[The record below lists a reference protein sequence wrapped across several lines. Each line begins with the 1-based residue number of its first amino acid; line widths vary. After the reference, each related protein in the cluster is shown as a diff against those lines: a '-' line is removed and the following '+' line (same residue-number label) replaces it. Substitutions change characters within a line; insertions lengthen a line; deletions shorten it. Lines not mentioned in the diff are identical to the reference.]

1 MGNLTMTAEITPAEN
16 GLFETNASVDASLE
30 ASVKASVYAGIK
42 RCRIR
47 QRLPFTEGLRAIFQD
62 LPIKSY
68 LFERKALKIAV
79 FCSFRASQNQAV
91 FRTLKGAGE

>member
-1 MGNLTMTAEITPAEN
+1 MMPVQTAPAKN
-16 GLFETNASVDASLE
+16 RFFGMDASADASVDASVY
-30 ASVKASVYAGIK
+30 ASVDAGIDGQ
-42 RCRIR
+42 RRR

-79 FCSFRASQNQAV
+79 FCGFRASQNQAV
-91 FRTLKGAGE
+91 FGY